1 MNKPFS
7 RVAAFEAGV
16 LMAASTYVT
25 VALGLVVGALI
36 ARGLGPDDYGRYAY
50 VLWLS
55 GLLVTVGNH
64 GLCISGIRFI
74 SEAIGS
80 NRGGDAANIHR
91 LLLRRQWWSTGVV
104 AVAFVALFPFML
116 PSGWEGG
123 YLWLTLAIVLSFAAK
138 AQYQFGV
145 SMAKGYGQFG
155 VEAWGNMVM
164 SVLYTAGVAIL
175 MLVGASFQWFVWYF
189 VLVSLGHVLI
199 IRQLFA
205 RASIVV
211 GLGACDDQLRARV
224 NEHLAWSIVHVGAV
238 ILSNKTIETFLLN
251 KLVGSAEVGYFTIAS
266 NLTRGG
272 VELVASSLTS
282 MLMPMLGHA
291 FGKGGLSQVNRVL
304 SDSLRYCF
312 FMGVV
317 VAGLGCL
324 WAGPGVILLYGQ
336 KFEPVVDILRLMVVV
351 GGVVLVEAA
360 FGAVLTTT
368 DNQKLRATAA
378 LMSVTVSVGFAF
390 ALVPTMGLWGAV
402 IATSLSKLL
411 VTLFVGFAVV
421 RKLEMRLP
429 WRYLARL
436 AASGAIAFGA
446 LLPILWFSHSLIVQF
461 LAGCVFVPLF
471 IAATVFLNGWQAKDA
486 GLLIALCEKRAAK
499 LGKLLPR
506 LRRWQGQLQARESA
520 AQSTV

>member
-7 RVAAFEAGV
+7 RVAAFEAGM

-55 GLLVTVGNH
+55 GLLVTIGNH

-74 SEAIGS
+74 SEAFGG
-80 NRGGDAANIHR
+80 NRSADAANVHR
-91 LLLRRQWWSTGVV
+91 LLLRRQWWSTALV
-104 AVAFVALFPFML
+104 ALAFVGLFPLML

-123 YLWLTLAIVLSFAAK
+123 YLWLTLAILLSFAAK

-155 VEAWGNMVM
+155 VEAWGNMIM
-164 SVLYTAGVAIL
+164 SLLYTAGVAVL
-175 MLVGASFQWFVWYF
+175 MFMGASLQWFVAYF
-189 VLVSLGHVLI
+189 VLISLGHVLLI
-199 IRQLFA
+199 KRLFG
-205 RASIVV
+205 RAGIMV
-211 GLGACDDQLRARV
+211 GSDNCDPSLRSRI

-291 FGKGGLSQVNRVL
+291 FGKGGLAQVNRVL

-312 FMGVV
+312 FMGIV

-336 KFEPVVDILRLMVVV
+336 KFEPVVDILRMMVVV

-411 VTLFVGFAVV
+411 VTLFVGYAVV

-436 AASGAIAFGA
+436 SLAGGVAFA
-446 LLPILWFSHSLIVQF
+446 VLTPILWFSHALLVQF
-461 LAGCVFVPLF
+461 LVGGMFVPLF
-471 IAATVFLNGWQAKDA
+471 IAGTVVLGGWQAKDA
-486 GLLIALCEKRAAK
+486 GLLISLCEKRPNK
-499 LGKLLPR
+499 LGRLLPH
-506 LRRWQGQLQARESA
+506 LQRWQARLLAREA
-520 AQSTV
+520 TA